1 MSAPVATLLT
11 QQYQGAVELLLQQ
24 NGPRLRGCVMEGSY
38 TGEAANP
45 VDQVGQVKPVKNRPR
60 NSDTPLLSV
69 PTDRRW
75 VYPNDYEAADLIDQ
89 QDKLRTI
96 DQLDN
101 PYVQVGRLA
110 VQRAVDDEI
119 LLATFGTAQTGKTGA
134 TATAFPGGQSI
145 AANYGAAANTGLS
158 VAKLRKGR
166 QLLISAG
173 ADWVNDPMYCAVTS
187 LDHDFMLGETQI
199 INADYNG
206 DVTGARAVLV
216 DGIVSRFL
224 GISFVIVEF
233 TDTVYSAQATMGGAT
248 RQIPLWVKSGL
259 HLGVWNDVT
268 ARIDER
274 PDKSYATQW
283 YTKCTVGATRLQEKK
298 VVQVLTV

>member
-24 NGPRLRGCVMEGSY
+24 TGPRLRGAVMEGNY

-110 VQRAVDDEI
+110 VARAFDDEI
-119 LLATFGTAQTGKTGA
+119 LLATFGTAQTGKTGSVA
-134 TATAFPGGQSI
+134 TTFPSGQSI
-145 AANYGAAANTGLS
+145 AANYGAAGNVGLT
-158 VAKLRKGR
+158 VPKIRKAR
-166 QLLISAG
+166 QLLMSAG
-173 ADWVNDPMYCAVTS
+173 ADYENDAIHGAITT
-187 LDHDFMLGETQI
+187 LDNDSMLAETQI
-199 INADYNG
+199 INSDYFG
-206 DVTGARAVLV
+206 GSRGATGVV
-216 DGIVSRFL
+216 D
-224 GISFVIVEF
+224 SFMQVNFHIVEF
-233 TDTVYSAQATMGGAT
+233 TDTVYSAQATMGGST
-248 RQIPLWVKSGL
+248 RQVPVWVKSGM
-259 HLGVWNDVT
+259 HLGVWGDLT

-274 PDKSYATQW
+274 ADKSYATQW
-283 YTKCTVGATRLQEKK
+283 YVKATVGATRLQEKK
-298 VVQVLTV
+298 VVQILTV